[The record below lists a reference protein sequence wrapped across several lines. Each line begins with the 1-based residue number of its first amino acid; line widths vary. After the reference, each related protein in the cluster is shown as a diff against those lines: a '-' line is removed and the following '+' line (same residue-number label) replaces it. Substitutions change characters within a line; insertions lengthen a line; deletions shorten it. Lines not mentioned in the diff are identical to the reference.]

1 MKRIWWSAV
10 LLLSLSTWVGSAGA
24 SLSHRDWTVRLL
36 NNTHSVSAAEPIR
49 LELPQSLPTPVRA
62 ALHFELDDVSI
73 TDAIVFDAGVATYRP
88 IQPLAEGSHRLRLVY
103 APDRGRWRELGVWQ
117 FAVKQDSD
125 TGGDATA
132 VTSKR
137 AVTPFGAFAELELEV
152 ADDEVKESDR
162 EDSPEKF
169 LATLRAGQM
178 QARVGPQK
186 LAYNSLI
193 HKDLDRP
200 GAVAEWDLGEQI
212 QIRGFGVSSQADSGY
227 KRLVGTDDA
236 RYQLN
241 GVLVEQQL
249 PSYGDN
255 QFSMVSGWVSGT
267 ARSKGSEQHGGSA
280 WSVAGNASML
290 SNQLRLHAEYAG
302 SEFEWDRSAADTKEV
317 DAGQAYAMSMEYHA
331 AEDAPHK
338 WHVGTQYSEVTPWF
352 GSLGNPTLSTDRI
365 NLRTYGGITV
375 DEWQFDAAVDRRRN
389 NLEEDPSR
397 PVIITD
403 KLQLATIWSPT
414 EAPFFDV
421 LGKPSYKVASE
432 FGKSHY
438 VATSDNSAAQDPLQ
452 RSIDLSLQSEFAHDE
467 WLWGMRAKGGRAPGK
482 IDAATSAGIRTMGF
496 DVYGDISAGL
506 PLSVKPALSW
516 QRKRDAAT
524 GTTADKWRAGI
535 SSSAIT
541 LRHDLQANFDVA
553 YQSRSRSDDVDNDSV
568 ADVGANLVWT
578 LQQPSSTRR
587 GLALAFSGNVL
598 HGNPAVR
605 GSEDEPGYSF
615 MVSLST
621 DNPLGSW

>member
-132 VTSKR
+132 VASKR

-331 AEDAPHK
+331 TEDAPHK

-375 DEWQFDAAVDRRRN
+375 DEWQFDAAIDRRRN
-389 NLEEDPSR
+389 NLEEDPAAGDDLVTDRGALLRCARQAVVQGGQRIRQKSLRCHQRQQCRTRPAAAFDR
-397 PVIITD
+397 PV
-403 KLQLATIWSPT
+403 AAERVCSRR
-414 EAPFFDV
+414 
-421 LGKPSYKVASE
+421 VAV
-432 FGKSHY
+432 GHARQGWTRPRQDRRGHQCRYPHY
-438 VATSDNSAAQDPLQ
+438 GF
-452 RSIDLSLQSEFAHDE
+452 RR
-467 WLWGMRAKGGRAPGK
+467 LWRH
-482 IDAATSAGIRTMGF
+482 IRR
-496 DVYGDISAGL
+496 
-506 PLSVKPALSW
+506 P
-516 QRKRDAAT
+516 
-524 GTTADKWRAGI
+524 
-535 SSSAIT
+535 
-541 LRHDLQANFDVA
+541 
-553 YQSRSRSDDVDNDSV
+553 
-568 ADVGANLVWT
+568 ADVGKA
-578 LQQPSSTRR
+578 
-587 GLALAFSGNVL
+587 G
-598 HGNPAVR
+598 AVVAAQAR
-605 GSEDEPGYSF
+605 CSHRHDGR
-615 MVSLST
+615 
-621 DNPLGSW
+621 